1 MICPACGFEG
11 LPGMQFCGS
20 CGARL
25 TTTCR
30 ECGFANPST
39 YQFCGMCG
47 TRLVVDPKE
56 PATEQLSLLIPTS
69 ETESMPS
76 SVRPQFEGERRVV
89 SVVLTDLTDSTH
101 LLEKVGTEGWVEL
114 MNHILHI
121 LESEIYRFGGEVS
134 QFRGDGLVAFFGA
147 TAAHEDDPER
157 AVLAALAMQRSFNLH
172 LREFAQPEMAELQLR
187 VGVNTGEVIV
197 AVSSDRH
204 QWEETA
210 MGAAVAIASRMETA
224 AEPGTVLVSEHTYHL
239 IHSQFDWQPLGEIL
253 IKGISQPIS
262 VYRPLSHIT
271 ATDIFS
277 YREIF
282 PDVMPRIGR
291 EKEFQILKQSVE
303 ELFQGRGSIVTL
315 TSEKGAGKTFL
326 LNELQQY
333 FTHREALLAET
344 QTRSSGSMESPVEW
358 ARGRCRSYSQ
368 RWPYALWF
376 DLFRDWIESRADD
389 SREDKRANL
398 RRRAEILW
406 KEDFDEHYP
415 YLVTFL
421 GLPLEKDFVEKI
433 QHLDGE
439 GLRQRCFLAVRSW
452 VEAASRKSPV
462 VLVFSDLQ
470 WADDSSLELL
480 RYCLPICDREPVMF
494 LLSFRSE
501 PESSIGDFHHY
512 LNSEYPHRLRNVNL
526 PPLTEEQSHQL
537 INHLIG
543 PETLPPETCDLILR
557 RAVGNPYYILELIR
571 SLIDNGVLIGGR
583 DRGEWRLTRKVT
595 TLDMPDSLHR
605 LLLARMDRLSSQQKS
620 VLQVSSVIGSV
631 FWMNMVQSL
640 LDSPP
645 TLQKDITVLQ
655 RNQFVQESGRVPELG
670 MQYTFKSPLI
680 RETAYDSLLSAQKT
694 MYHLKIAQYIEDKV
708 SPGVLDD
715 YDGILAYHFR
725 CAGNIKKELFY
736 VFLAAEQARRI
747 YANTESLKLY
757 TRALELLDILEADG
771 SSRDLN
777 HSIRT
782 QRFEVLMGR
791 RAVGLDLGQMDSA
804 RSDTH
809 ALLTLA
815 HQMPDDRI
823 WLIDALLAN
832 AEFPANSREELRPG
846 LQMAEQALDLSRE
859 LGDRRRE
866 LSSLMSVARIRLTL
880 RESNS
885 LNIAEEALALARQL
899 GDLPTEVSMLLRI
912 GNAYGMDNL
921 SRSREYLEA
930 ALARSESLNDKRI
943 EILLLEA
950 LGRQFERDGDYYRQ
964 LTQYEQKRLKLS
976 REIGNRYVEG
986 QTLMYCGQLEALYL
1000 GDYESG
1006 LKLEREVL
1014 QIWEPITSRL
1024 FPLLRIAQILTAQGK
1039 YADAQAT
1046 LDLARPL
1053 ADKVVM
1059 DIGRAGLAMVT
1070 IILSNALN
1078 DERRLWDALEL
1089 VNQVQQMTTDNV
1101 ISRQYRMA
1109 VACEASETHLK
1120 LAQCFADRDKSE
1132 YWKHL
1137 TQALDASQNAVDL
1150 YQHFGFVQ
1158 IVECTSEEILYR
1170 HSRALDRN
1178 GRSEE
1183 ARDFLERA
1191 YKEMMRKYDLIPTA
1205 SPFRKTF
1212 LTNIQL
1218 HVDIQSLYTGE
1229 STPKPRR
1236 RKSSTPSKK

>member
-1 MICPACGFEG
+1 M
-11 LPGMQFCGS
+11 
-20 CGARL
+20 
-25 TTTCR
+25 
-30 ECGFANPST
+30 ECGFANPSN

-47 TRLVVDPKE
+47 VQLATDHKE
-56 PATEQLSLLIPTS
+56 SVTEQLSFLIPTAES
-69 ETESMPS
+69 ESLS
-76 SVRPQFEGERRVV
+76 AVVQPQFEGERRVV
-89 SVVLTDLTDSTH
+89 SVVLTDLTDSTN

-147 TAAHEDDPER
+147 TSAHEDDPER
-157 AVLAALAMQRSFNLH
+157 AVLASLAMQRSFHHH
-172 LREFAQPEMAELQLR
+172 LRELAQPEMAELQLR

-197 AVSSDRH
+197 AGGSERH

-210 MGAAVAIASRMETA
+210 MGMAVAIASRMETA
-224 AEPGTVLVSEHTYHL
+224 AEPGTVLVSEHTYRL

-253 IKGISQPIS
+253 IKGMSQPIS
-262 VYRPLSHIT
+262 VYRPLSHIMDT
-271 ATDIFS
+271 EIFS
-277 YREIF
+277 YEEIF
-282 PDVMPRIGR
+282 PEVMPRIGR
-291 EKEFQILKQSVE
+291 EKEFHTLKQSVE
-303 ELFQGRGSIVTL
+303 GLFQGRGSIVTL

-333 FTHREALLAET
+333 FTHREALLAEA
-344 QTRSSGSMESPVEW
+344 QTDSSDSGEGPVEW

-376 DLFRDWIESRADD
+376 DLFRDWLESRADET
-389 SREDKRANL
+389 REEKGANL
-398 RRRAEILW
+398 RRRAAALW
-406 KEDFDEHYP
+406 KENFDEHYP
-415 YLVTFL
+415 YLMTFL
-421 GLPLEKDFVEKI
+421 GLPLEKDFLEKI

-452 VEAASRKSPV
+452 IEAASRRSPV

-480 RYCLPICDREPVMF
+480 KYCLPICDREPVLF
-494 LLSFRSE
+494 LFSFRSE
-501 PESSIGDFHHY
+501 PENSIGNFHHH
-512 LNSEYPHRLRNVNL
+512 LNTEYPHRLRNVNL

-543 PETLPPETCDLILR
+543 PETLPGETCDLILR
-557 RAVGNPYYILELIR
+557 SAGGNPYYILELIR

-583 DRGEWRLTRKVT
+583 DGGAWRLTRRVT
-595 TLDMPDSLHR
+595 TLDLPDSLHR
-605 LLLARMDRLSSQQKS
+605 LLLARMDRLSSQQKL

-640 LDSPP
+640 LDGPA
-645 TLQKDITVLQ
+645 TLQKDITILQ
-655 RNQFVQESGRVPELG
+655 RNQFIQESGRVPELG
-670 MQYTFKSPLI
+670 MQYSFKSPLI

-694 MYHLKIAQYIEDKV
+694 VYHLKIAQYIEDNV
-708 SPGVLDD
+708 NPGVLDD

-725 CAGNIKKELFY
+725 RAGNIKKELFY
-736 VFLAAEQARRI
+736 IFLAAEQARRI

-757 TRALELLDILEADG
+757 TRALELLDILESDG

-777 HSIRT
+777 RSIQT

-791 RAVGLDLGQMDSA
+791 RAVSLDLGQIDSA

-809 ALLTLA
+809 ALLALA
-815 HQMPDDRI
+815 HQMSDDRI

-832 AEFPANSREELRPG
+832 ADFPANSREELRPG

-859 LGDRRRE
+859 VGDKRRE

-880 RESNS
+880 REPNS
-885 LNIAEEALALARQL
+885 LEIAEEALALARQL
-899 GDLPTEVSMLLRI
+899 GDLRTEVSMLLRI

-930 ALARSESLNDKRI
+930 ALVRSESLNDKRI

-964 LTQYEQKRLKLS
+964 LTQYERKRLKLS

-986 QTLMYCGQLEALYL
+986 QTLMFCGQIEALYL

-1014 QIWEPITSRL
+1014 QIWDPITGRL
-1024 FPLLRIAQILTAQGK
+1024 FPLLRIVQILTAQGN
-1039 YADAQAT
+1039 YADALAT
-1046 LDLARPL
+1046 LDVARPL
-1053 ADKVVM
+1053 GDKVVM
-1059 DIGRAGLAMVT
+1059 DIGRAGLGMVA

-1078 DERRLWDALEL
+1078 DEPRLWEALEL
-1089 VNQVQQMTTDNV
+1089 ADQIQQMTADNL
-1101 ISRQYRMA
+1101 ISQQYRMA
-1109 VACEASETHLK
+1109 VACEASDTHLK
-1120 LAQCFADRDKSE
+1120 LAGYLIERDKSE

-1137 TQALDASQNAVDL
+1137 TQALESSQNAIDL

-1170 HSRALDRN
+1170 HSQALAAN

-1183 ARDFLERA
+1183 ANELLERA
-1191 YKEMMRKYDLIPTA
+1191 YREMMRKHDLIPSD

-1212 LTNIQL
+1212 LENIQL
-1218 HVDIQSLYTGE
+1218 HRDIQNMYAGRL
-1229 STPKPRR
+1229 TPKARR
-1236 RKSSTPSKK
+1236 RKNSNPSGQ

>member
-1 MICPACGFEG
+1 MKCPACGFEG
-11 LPGMQFCGS
+11 LPGMRYCGS
-20 CGARL
+20 CGTRL
-25 TTTCR
+25 TVTCT

-47 TRLVVDPKE
+47 TRLAMDQKDFITGP
-56 PATEQLSLLIPTS
+56 LSFQPSTS
-69 ETESMPS
+69 ETKTLPASAS
-76 SVRPQFEGERRVV
+76 PQLEGERRVV

-101 LLEKVGTEGWVEL
+101 LLEEVGTEDWVET
-114 MNHILHI
+114 MNRILHI

-147 TAAHEDDPER
+147 RTAHEDDPER
-157 AVLAALAMQRSFNLH
+157 AVLAALAMQRALNYH
-172 LREFAQPEMAELQLR
+172 LRELAQSEIAELQLR

-197 AVSSDRH
+197 AGGSDRH
-204 QWEETA
+204 QWQETA
-210 MGAAVAIASRMETA
+210 MGVAVAIAARMETA
-224 AEPGTVLVSEHTYHL
+224 AEPGTVLVSEHTYRL
-239 IHSQFDWQPLGEIL
+239 LHSQFDWQPLGEIS
-253 IKGISQPIS
+253 IKGMSQPIS
-262 VYRPLSHIT
+262 VYRPLRHIT
-271 ATDIFS
+271 DMTSFS
-277 YREIF
+277 YEEIF
-282 PDVMPRIGR
+282 PDAMPRIGR
-291 EKEFQILKQSVE
+291 EKEFHILKQSVE
-303 ELFQGRGSIVTL
+303 ELFQGRGGIVTL

-326 LNELQQY
+326 LHELQQY
-333 FTHREALLAET
+333 FTHREALLAEA
-344 QTRSSGSMESPVEW
+344 QTHSSDAKESPVYW

-368 RWPYALWF
+368 RWAYALWF
-376 DLFRDWIESRADD
+376 DLFRDWLESRADET
-389 SREDKRANL
+389 REEKSANL
-398 RRRAEILW
+398 RRRAEALW
-406 KEDFDEHYP
+406 GQDFDEHYP
-415 YLVTFL
+415 YLATFL
-421 GLPLEKDFVEKI
+421 GLPLEKDFSEKI
-433 QHLDGE
+433 EHLDGE
-439 GLRQRCFLAVRSW
+439 GLRQRSFLAVRSW
-452 VEAASRKSPV
+452 IEATGRTSPV

-480 RYCLPICDREPVMF
+480 KYCLPICDREAVMF
-494 LLSFRSE
+494 LFSFRSE
-501 PESSIGDFHHY
+501 PENSIENFHHH
-512 LNSEYPHRLRNVNL
+512 LSTEYPHRLRNVNL

-557 RAVGNPYYILELIR
+557 SAGGNPYYILELIR
-571 SLIDNGVLIGGR
+571 SLIDNGVLVGDRDGGA
-583 DRGEWRLTRKVT
+583 WRLTRRVT
-595 TLDMPDSLHR
+595 TLDLPESLHR

-640 LDSPP
+640 LDSPL
-645 TLQKDITVLQ
+645 TLQKDITILQ
-655 RNQFVQESGRVPELG
+655 RNQFIEESGRVPELG

-680 RETAYDSLLSAQKT
+680 RETAYDSLLSTQKAV
-694 MYHLKIAQYIEDKV
+694 YHLKIAQYIEDNV
-708 SPGVLDD
+708 NPGVLDD

-725 CAGNIKKELFY
+725 GAGNIKKELFY

-747 YANTESLKLY
+747 YANSESLKLY
-757 TRALELLDILEADG
+757 TRAIELLDILEVEG
-771 SSRDLN
+771 SSKDLN
-777 HSIRT
+777 RSIHT
-782 QRFEVLMGR
+782 QRFEALMGR
-791 RAVGLDLGQMDSA
+791 RAVGLDLGQMDAA
-804 RSDTH
+804 RSDTR
-809 ALLTLA
+809 ALLALA

-832 AEFPANSREELRPG
+832 AEFPANSREELRPD

-859 LGDRRRE
+859 LGDKRRE

-885 LNIAEEALALARQL
+885 LAIAEEALALARQL
-899 GDLPTEVSMLLRI
+899 GDLRTEVSMLLRI
-912 GNAYGMDNL
+912 GNAYGIDNL

-930 ALARSESLNDKRI
+930 ALARSESLKDKRI
-943 EILLLEA
+943 EALLLEA

-986 QTLMYCGQLEALYL
+986 QTLMFCGQLEGLYL

-1014 QIWEPITSRL
+1014 QIWEPNTSRL

-1039 YADAQAT
+1039 YADALAA
-1046 LDLARPL
+1046 LEIARPL

-1070 IILSNALN
+1070 VILSNSVN
-1078 DERRLWDALEL
+1078 DEPRLWEALEL
-1089 VNQVQQMTTDNV
+1089 INQIQQMTTDNV
-1101 ISRQYRMA
+1101 VSRQYRMA
-1109 VACEASETHLK
+1109 AACEASDTHLK
-1120 LAQCFADRDKSE
+1120 LAQCFVERDKNE

-1137 TQALDASQNAVDL
+1137 TQALESSQNAVDL

-1170 HSRALDRN
+1170 HSQALAAN

-1183 ARDFLERA
+1183 AKEFLERA
-1191 YKEMMRKYDLIPTA
+1191 YKEMMRKHDLIPSD

-1212 LTNIQL
+1212 LENIQL
-1218 HVDIQSLYTGE
+1218 HVDIQNLYPGK

-1236 RKSSTPSKK
+1236 RKKSNPSGQ